1 MNESTSVDQTD
12 QAASAELSPN
22 SVYPTGSVG
31 EQGAGKTTLDKP
43 ILFFDGVCGLCNSSV
58 NFAMARDKHS
68 RLFYSPLQGETA
80 KQLLSDD
87 QIQNISTA
95 IFRTADGKHFYRRSA
110 AIVRLLWLLGFPWSF
125 CGWVLWCIPLPI
137 RDLCYRMIAGSR
149 YRLFEKHATCR
160 MPTPEERARL
170 LP

>member
-12 QAASAELSPN
+12 QTASAELSPS
-22 SVYPTGSVG
+22 SVCPTAGVG
-31 EQGAGKTTLDKP
+31 EHGEGKSTSNKP
-43 ILFFDGVCGLCNSSV
+43 ILFFDGVCGLCNASV
-58 NFAMARDKHS
+58 DFAMARDKHS

-87 QIQNISTA
+87 QVQNIATA
-95 IFRTADGKHFYRRSA
+95 IFRTADGKHCYRRSA

-125 CGWVLWCIPLPI
+125 LGWVLWCIPLPI
-137 RDLCYRMIAGSR
+137 RDFGYRMVASSR
-149 YRLFEKHATCR
+149 YRLFEKHTTCR
-160 MPTPEERARL
+160 MPTPEERNRL